1 MEVTDKK
8 IGKKQIILLI
18 VLFII
23 GIGLTLYFCK
33 WYQVIDQNKKSVP
46 IIRGTLSEITD
57 QELDD
62 YLLEN
67 PTSMIYLCTSDSQQC
82 RNYEKDVREYFI
94 KSGLSESII
103 YVNLTNVDQTKFVK
117 KFNKKHQY
125 KVKLSTNYPAIIYF
139 SDGEIKD
146 MIQGKKGN
154 TLTLNRTKD
163 FFKSNEIGE

>member
-103 YVNLTNVDQTKFVK
+103 YVNLTNIDQTKFVK